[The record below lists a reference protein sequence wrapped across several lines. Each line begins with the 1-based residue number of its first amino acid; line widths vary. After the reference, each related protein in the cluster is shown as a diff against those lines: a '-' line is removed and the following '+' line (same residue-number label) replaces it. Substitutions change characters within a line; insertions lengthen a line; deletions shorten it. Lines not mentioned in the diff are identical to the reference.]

1 MSALRFTKQAKLIKT
16 DEFSSVFNFRKR
28 ITARF
33 LAVHYQPN
41 VLGRARLGLVVGK
54 KIAKRA
60 VDRNYMRRVLRE
72 LFRTQQHAISAVD
85 LVLRVQKRFEKQD
98 FTHIKQEFDML
109 MAKINQRTQVGQQLN
124 TPLQT
129 IATAA
134 EAGAGKSNAGNSDA
148 RKTVADN

>member
-1 MSALRFTKQAKLIKT
+1 MPALRFTKQAKLIKT

-41 VLGRARLGLVVGK
+41 TLGRARLGLVVGK

-72 LFRTQQHAISAVD
+72 FFRAQQHAISAVD
-85 LVLRVQKRFEKQD
+85 LVVRVQKRFEKQD
-98 FTHIKQEFDML
+98 FMHIRQEFDML
-109 MAKINQRTQVGQQLN
+109 IAKVNQRTQVGLQLD
-124 TPLQT
+124 TPLQ
-129 IATAA
+129 IVATAA
-134 EAGAGKSNAGNSDA
+134 ETGTGKSDA
-148 RKTVADN
+148 S